1 MAELQKVAVSWSAE
15 MKKGYVRLA
24 MLMLLSR
31 ESLTGYDIMRLIEKK
46 TMGFWRLTPGGI
58 YPNLRKL
65 ERKGY
70 IKGHWEPKGVMKK
83 KRYTITDKGRQ
94 LLEAALQRQQ
104 QMAETMGELFS
115 EFAQEVVETEPV
127 FLRIGKVP
135 SFARFGES
143 LEGKP
148 VSEQIAI
155 LKRPRSNMC
164 RSIKHIDDKVKAL
177 TNKTKKSKSVD
188 DTHVSSEAKG
198 KKSEGTTPSNEK
210 DRLG

>member
-1 MAELQKVAVSWSAE
+1 MAELQKVATSWSVE

-70 IKGHWEPKGVMKK
+70 VKGHWEFKGGMRK
-83 KRYTITDKGRQ
+83 KRYTITDEGRQ

-104 QMAETMGELFS
+104 QMAETMGGLFS
-115 EFAQEVVETEPV
+115 EFAQEVLETEPV
-127 FLRIGKVP
+127 SLQISKVP
-135 SFARFGES
+135 SFPLFGES

-155 LKRPRSNMC
+155 LKRTRSNMC
-164 RSIKHIDDKVKAL
+164 RAIKHIDDKVKAL
-177 TNKTKKSKSVD
+177 TTKTKK
-188 DTHVSSEAKG
+188 
-198 KKSEGTTPSNEK
+198 
-210 DRLG
+210 